1 MSVSTALVVRSAV
14 LPDGMEGG
22 ECKRRYAESA
32 GVCVSSE
39 GDKCM
44 RGARVGDMSVVRPSN
59 DARGPLMVDE
69 MPLPGRAGK
78 AGGCEM
84 ETERGV

>member
-1 MSVSTALVVRSAV
+1 M
-14 LPDGMEGG
+14 
-22 ECKRRYAESA
+22 
-32 GVCVSSE
+32 SSE

-44 RGARVGDMSVVRPSN
+44 RGARVGDMSVVRQSN

-84 ETERGV
+84 ETKRGV